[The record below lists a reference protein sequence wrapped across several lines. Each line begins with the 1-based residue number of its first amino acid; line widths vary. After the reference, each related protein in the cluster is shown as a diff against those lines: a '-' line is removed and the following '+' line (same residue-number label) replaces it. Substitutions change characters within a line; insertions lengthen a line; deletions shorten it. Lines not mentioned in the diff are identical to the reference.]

1 MMMNKK
7 RRNEIAKVVEQ
18 LKQSRD
24 KITQL
29 ANEERTAYDSL
40 PDSLKETDNALEMGD
55 NVEFLEAA
63 SENVESAI
71 GELLN
76 IYGIHD
82 GK

>member
-24 KITQL
+24 KINQL
-29 ANEERTAYDSL
+29 ANEERTAYESL
-40 PDSLKETDNALEMGD
+40 PESLKETDNALEMGD

-76 IYGIHD
+76 I
-82 GK
+82 

>member
-1 MMMNKK
+1 MMMNRK

-29 ANEERTAYDSL
+29 ANEERTAYESL
-40 PDSLKETDNALEMGD
+40 PESLKETDNALEMGD

-76 IYGIHD
+76 I
-82 GK
+82 

>member
-1 MMMNKK
+1 MNKK

-29 ANEERTAYDSL
+29 ANEERTAYESI

-76 IYGIHD
+76 I
-82 GK
+82 

>member
-1 MMMNKK
+1 MNKK

-29 ANEERTAYDSL
+29 ANEERTAYESL

-76 IYGIHD
+76 I
-82 GK
+82 

>member
-1 MMMNKK
+1 MMNKK

>member
-1 MMMNKK
+1 MNKK

-76 IYGIHD
+76 I
-82 GK
+82 

>member
-76 IYGIHD
+76 I
-82 GK
+82 

>member
-1 MMMNKK
+1 MNKK

-29 ANEERTAYDSL
+29 ANEERTAYESL
-40 PDSLKETDNALEMGD
+40 PESLKETDNALEMGD

-76 IYGIHD
+76 I
-82 GK
+82 

>member
-1 MMMNKK
+1 MNKK

-24 KITQL
+24 KINQL
-29 ANEERTAYDSL
+29 ANEERTAYESL
-40 PDSLKETDNALEMGD
+40 PESLKETDNALEMGD

-76 IYGIHD
+76 I
-82 GK
+82 

>member
-29 ANEERTAYDSL
+29 ANEERTAYESL

-76 IYGIHD
+76 I
-82 GK
+82 

>member
-1 MMMNKK
+1 MNKK

-29 ANEERTAYDSL
+29 ANEERTADDSL

-76 IYGIHD
+76 I
-82 GK
+82 

>member
-1 MMMNKK
+1 MNKK

-29 ANEERTAYDSL
+29 ANEERTAYESL
-40 PDSLKETDNALEMGD
+40 PESLKETDNAVEMGD

-76 IYGIHD
+76 I
-82 GK
+82 

>member
-1 MMMNKK
+1 MNKK

-55 NVEFLEAA
+55 DVEFLEAA

-76 IYGIHD
+76 I
-82 GK
+82 

>member
-1 MMMNKK
+1 MNKK

>member
-29 ANEERTAYDSL
+29 ANEERTAYESL
-40 PDSLKETDNALEMGD
+40 PESLKETDNALEMGD

-76 IYGIHD
+76 I
-82 GK
+82 